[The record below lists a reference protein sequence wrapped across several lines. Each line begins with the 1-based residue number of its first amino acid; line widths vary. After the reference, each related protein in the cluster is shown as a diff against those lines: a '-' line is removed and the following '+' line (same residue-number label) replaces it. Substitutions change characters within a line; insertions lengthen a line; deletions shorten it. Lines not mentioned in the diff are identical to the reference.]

1 MLLLHY
7 IQRVSHGN
15 KLTIKIKR
23 ITEFIFKLWRTKNAT
38 ENASTWSRY
47 FRIVIVIVFSLSRSF
62 DFSIQFEQL
71 IVWAVMLLPYFL
83 ASIIRAWKKS
93 EMKRREKTTKEK
105 QNNKFNVNIEI
116 NRTGAKLDTCKAL
129 KIDIRRKHKNK
140 WKELYRCCAH
150 THTNVGPKNR
160 SPFVGLFSCTGI
172 LLHLP
177 SHSQN
182 PPEFIEFFRCIIFS
196 QKDVRFQFILYAN
209 WCCDLQCHL

>member
-1 MLLLHY
+1 M
-7 IQRVSHGN
+7 
-15 KLTIKIKR
+15 KK
-23 ITEFIFKLWRTKNAT
+23 KNAT

-150 THTNVGPKNR
+150 THTQTLVLK
-160 SPFVGLFSCTGI
+160 TD
-172 LLHLP
+172 LHL
-177 SHSQN
+177 SVYFHA
-182 PPEFIEFFRCIIFS
+182 PEFYFICPATLKIHQNLLNFFRCIIFS